1 MLNLKINTIMK
12 TFISTFIALLVF
24 AAHTV
29 VGQSYVFK
37 VLANKGANKMK
48 SESEMVWK
56 PVKAGL
62 TLNNGDE
69 LQVSENGYLGLVH
82 VSGKTIELKN
92 ATSVDIEELASKIK
106 TNTTVA
112 SKYANFVF
120 NKMAAEETNK
130 EKLVATGAVNRA
142 VVEGAIKVFM
152 PFSTNVLDKT
162 TVKWENKNAPY
173 MVTLRNEFDVV
184 IYSEVTSNN
193 SLELDFTDPKL
204 TGQRLVVFNVEL
216 KNDSSVKSTDFGIK
230 RISAEDASIIKENL
244 SQLKNVMKEESAL
257 NHIILASF
265 YESNN
270 LMADALN
277 SYEAAV
283 ELSPEV
289 DDIQAVYENFLNRN
303 QF

>member
-1 MLNLKINTIMK
+1 MLNLKISTIMK

-24 AAHTV
+24 TAHTV

-37 VLANKGANKMK
+37 VLANKGPNKMK
-48 SESEMVWK
+48 SESESVWK

-92 ATSVDIEELASKIK
+92 ATSVDIEELASNLKI
-106 TNTTVA
+106 NTTVT

-120 NKMAAEETNK
+120 NKMAAEEVNK

-142 VVEGAIKVFM
+142 VEEGAIKVYM
-152 PFSTNVLDKT
+152 PFSTNVLDRT

-193 SLELDFTDPKL
+193 SL
-204 TGQRLVVFNVEL
+204 
-216 KNDSSVKSTDFGIK
+216 
-230 RISAEDASIIKENL
+230 
-244 SQLKNVMKEESAL
+244 
-257 NHIILASF
+257 
-265 YESNN
+265 
-270 LMADALN
+270 
-277 SYEAAV
+277 
-283 ELSPEV
+283 
-289 DDIQAVYENFLNRN
+289 
-303 QF
+303 